1 MNKKLQ
7 SYVTLV
13 DFLAE
18 FMGENTEV
26 VLHDMTDWHHSVVA
40 IRNGHISGRKVGDP
54 ITETNLRILRS
65 EVHKKVPYMNNDPLI
80 FEKKESIKSASWF
93 IKDENDVLIGMICIN
108 SDCHELIAARDLLDK
123 MIHPPLVEKEQKE
136 KGPDKINIDVKELV
150 ENNLNHISQNLL
162 NQLSLLSK
170 DEKVELV
177 GKLDEMGTFSVK
189 GTIWYLAQ
197 SMGVSVPT
205 LYRYLAL
212 TKNNRRHD
220 H

>member
-1 MNKKLQ
+1 VNKKLQ

-26 VLHDMTDWHHSVVA
+26 VLHDMTDWRHSVVA

-108 SDCHELIAARDLLDK
+108 SDCHELIVARDLLDK
-123 MIHPPLVEKEQKE
+123 MIHSPLVEKEQKE

-162 NQLSLLSK
+162 NQLNLLSK

-205 LYRYLAL
+205 LYRYIAL

-220 H
+220 Y

>member
-1 MNKKLQ
+1 VNKKLQ

-108 SDCHELIAARDLLDK
+108 SDCHELIVARDLLDK
-123 MIHPPLVEKEQKE
+123 MIHSPLVEKEQEE

-150 ENNLNHISQNLL
+150 ENNLNHISKNLL
-162 NQLSLLSK
+162 NQLNLLSK

-205 LYRYLAL
+205 LYRYIAL

-220 H
+220 Y